1 MDDDIKAVNG
11 NWKPKVGAKSNGDG
25 KGYINSLD
33 DDIKAVNGN
42 WKPKVGARSNGDGC
56 GYINTLQADIENTGW
71 QVRIPAKVTGL
82 ADSIKNELESQV
94 AKFSFTN
101 KNGQTITNWGA
112 LNLSVEAHANGGYV
126 TEGQMFV
133 AREAGPELVGT
144 IGNST
149 AVVNNGQIVASVAR
163 GVATA
168 NAEEVVLLKEQN
180 RLLRALLAKDS
191 TVTIST
197 SQIVN
202 GLNRASRRTGTA
214 SI

>member
-11 NWKPKVGAKSNGDG
+11 SWKPKVGAKSNGDG

-33 DDIKAVNGN
+33 DDIKAVNGS
-42 WKPKVGARSNGDGC
+42 WKPKVGAMSNGDGC
-56 GYINTLQADIENTGW
+56 GYINTLQADIEDTGW

-112 LNLSVEAHANGGYV
+112 LNLTLAANGGFP

-144 IGNST
+144 IGNRT
-149 AVVNNGQIVASVAR
+149 AVVNNEQIVASVAR

-168 NAEEVVLLKEQN
+168 NAEEAVLLREQN

-191 TVTIST
+191 NVTIST